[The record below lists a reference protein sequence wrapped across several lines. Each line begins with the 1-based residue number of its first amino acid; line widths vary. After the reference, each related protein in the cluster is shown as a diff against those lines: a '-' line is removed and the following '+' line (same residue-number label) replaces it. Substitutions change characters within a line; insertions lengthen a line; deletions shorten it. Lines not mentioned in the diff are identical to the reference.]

1 MSAPPLKDDLSFSP
15 NPKMVG
21 ERNPD
26 SVLFKIHELTSPD
39 DSRPAARG
47 KSEVIEEEPAEK
59 PAPPA
64 REVVTPEQQKAASSG
79 LVKVQDLLDAEAEA
93 ANAIPKEAINPGL
106 IPEAPPPV
114 VAEPVEAIASPS
126 KMPQLMMAAGGIA
139 VLIAVVALITAL

>member
-1 MSAPPLKDDLSFSP
+1 VSAPLKDDLSFSP

-26 SVLFKIHELTSPD
+26 SVLFKIQELGGPE

-47 KSEVIEEEPAEK
+47 KSEVIEEEPADE
-59 PAPPA
+59 PGPPA
-64 REVVTPEQQKAASSG
+64 RVIETEEQEKAASSG
-79 LVKVQDLLDAEAEA
+79 LVNVQDLLHEEAEA

-114 VAEPVEAIASPS
+114 VAEPVEAIAPPS
-126 KMPQLMMAAGGIA
+126 KLPQVVMVAGGIA
-139 VLIAVVALITAL
+139 VIIAVAALITAL